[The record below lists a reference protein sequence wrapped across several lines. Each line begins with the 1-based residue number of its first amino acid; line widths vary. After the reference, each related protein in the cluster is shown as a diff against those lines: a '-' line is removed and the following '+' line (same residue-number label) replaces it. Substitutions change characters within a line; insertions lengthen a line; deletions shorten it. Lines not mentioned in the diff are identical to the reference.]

1 MGFFFFIIQSSQ
13 EAVSDGYRSRYTFI
27 PVGVMCHLDTIQPQW
42 EHEQQEKMGG
52 GGSRKNPITHWMNRA
67 TDAFYAFFHTN
78 TEVLQRFT
86 WQRIFEQWL
95 MQLYSS
101 IMTALRII
109 SHVLAFYS
117 WIGGRAPVDAGSP
130 QSLLISIG
138 ATVIYDM
145 FVKYA
150 SSTIKNCSFWPDI
163 GQIISISKANINCV
177 LTV

>member
-1 MGFFFFIIQSSQ
+1 
-13 EAVSDGYRSRYTFI
+13 
-27 PVGVMCHLDTIQPQW
+27 
-42 EHEQQEKMGG
+42 
-52 GGSRKNPITHWMNRA
+52 
-67 TDAFYAFFHTN
+67 
-78 TEVLQRFT
+78 
-86 WQRIFEQWL
+86 

-145 FVKYA
+145 FVKYT
-150 SSTIKNCSFWPDI
+150 SSTIKNGSFWPDI